1 MIGARPG
8 IEEFPDADNIAG
20 DAVSMP
26 VGGADDNVEVRV
38 LCEDVVGCLDG
49 FSFAGVSIAIGVSA
63 YFHLP
68 SDGGGG
74 FEFGED

>member
-1 MIGARPG
+1 MVGARPG
-8 IEEFPDADNIAG
+8 IEEFLNADDIAG
-20 DAVSMP
+20 DAVSVP
-26 VGGADDNVEVRV
+26 VGGADDDVEVWV

-68 SDGGGG
+68 GDGGGG
-74 FEFGED
+74 FEFCED

>member
-1 MIGARPG
+1 MVGAHPG
-8 IEEFPDADNIAG
+8 VEEFLDADNIACN
-20 DAVSMP
+20 AVP
-26 VGGADDNVEVRV
+26 VPVRGADDDVEVWV

-49 FSFAGVSIAIGVSA
+49 FSLACVSIAIGVSA

-74 FEFGED
+74 FEFYED